1 MTDQPLAPASGR
13 LSIFPFATA
22 LAALAIFAADA
33 VTPPD
38 CVVAGLYVIVILM
51 AGQFL
56 SGRRLW
62 LAAAGC
68 VGLTVLAQFVAQRP
82 GLRNDEAAYVGA
94 FNTGVSIGAIVVS
107 CHLVLRGRAAEADLR
122 RAQADLAHISRVTIM
137 GELAASIAHEVNQ
150 PIAGALANAG
160 ACLRWLAG
168 DAPNLEKAREAA
180 ARIVR
185 DGERASQ
192 IVGRVRQIF
201 VKGDPERAPVNLSQ
215 LAHETIDLLSHEA
228 ARYAITVQ
236 TELAVNLPQVLADR
250 VQVQQVMV
258 NLIVNAI
265 DAMKAVPG
273 TRELVLTSRRSE
285 DGQIWVSVSDT
296 GVGLPPQQ
304 AEQMFDAFFTTKPQG
319 TGMGL
324 SISRSIIEAHHGR
337 LWAGPN
343 EAGGAVFLFSLPV
356 SAP

>member
-1 MTDQPLAPASGR
+1 MTDQPLAPVSRR
-13 LSIFPFATA
+13 LPIFPFVTALTA
-22 LAALAIFAADA
+22 LAVFVADA
-33 VTPPD
+33 LTPAD
-38 CVVAGLYVIVILM
+38 CVVAGLYVVVILM

-56 SGRRLW
+56 GGRTLW
-62 LAAAGC
+62 LATLGC
-68 VGLTVLAQFVAQRP
+68 IGLTIVAQFLAQRS
-82 GLRNDEAAYVGA
+82 GLRNDEATYVGA
-94 FNTGVSIGAIVVS
+94 FNTGVCVVTIALS
-107 CHLVLRGRAAEADLR
+107 CQLVLRGRAAQADLR
-122 RAQADLAHISRVTIM
+122 RAQADLAHVSRVTTM
-137 GELAASIAHEVNQ
+137 GELTASIAHEVNQ
-150 PIAGALANAG
+150 PIAGVMTNAG
-160 ACLRWLAG
+160 ALLRWLAG
-168 DAPNLEKAREAA
+168 DSPNLEKAREAA
-180 ARIVR
+180 TRIVR
-185 DGERASQ
+185 DAERASQ
-192 IVGRVRQIF
+192 IVGRIRQIF
-201 VKGDPERAPVNLSQ
+201 VKGEPERAPVNLSQ
-215 LAHETIDLLSHEA
+215 LARETMDLLNHEA

-236 TELAVNLPQVLADR
+236 TELAANLPLVLADR

-273 TRELVLTSRRSE
+273 ARELILTSRRSE

-296 GVGLPPQQ
+296 GVGLAPQQ
-304 AEQMFDAFFTTKPQG
+304 AEQMFDAFFTTKPHG